1 MDIATTF
8 WNLLVNPNVVYL
20 LFVIGLWA
28 LVTAIA
34 TPGTGF
40 PEAAAVICLALA
52 VLGLARLPV
61 NLAGAALIVVS
72 VILLALDLTLRSHG
86 ALTLG
91 GVVIMALGSLFL
103 FRPIEGQPGVSLW
116 VVGITV
122 VLSAFFV
129 GVVLAAVVRTQ
140 HSPPAMPPKPV
151 IGQVGEVRTAIDP
164 VGAVQLHSELWSAKA
179 EAPGEVIES
188 GSHVVVVGIEGL
200 TLRVKQ
206 VSDTPPEGARKET
219 AHG

>member
-1 MDIATTF
+1 MMDIATTF

-28 LVTAIA
+28 LITAIA

-40 PEAAAVICLALA
+40 PEAAAVVCLALA

-91 GVVIMALGSLFL
+91 GA
-103 FRPIEGQPGVSLW
+103 SLW
-116 VVGITV
+116 RWAP
-122 VLSAFFV
+122 SFSS
-129 GVVLAAVVRTQ
+129 VR
-140 HSPPAMPPKPV
+140 SKV
-151 IGQVGEVRTAIDP
+151 NRGCRCG
-164 VGAVQLHSELWSAKA
+164 W
-179 EAPGEVIES
+179 
-188 GSHVVVVGIEGL
+188 
-200 TLRVKQ
+200 
-206 VSDTPPEGARKET
+206 
-219 AHG
+219 